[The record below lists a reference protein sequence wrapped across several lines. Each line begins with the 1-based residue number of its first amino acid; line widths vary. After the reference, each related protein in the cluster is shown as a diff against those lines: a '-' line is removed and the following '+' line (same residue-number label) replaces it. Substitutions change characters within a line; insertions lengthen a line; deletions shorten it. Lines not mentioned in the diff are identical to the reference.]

1 MRKAVIYARYSCDK
15 QTEQSIEGQLRVCEE
30 YAKRN
35 NILILNTYIDQA
47 MSGTNDNRPDFRKM
61 IKDSANHTFELVLV
75 YKLDRFSRN
84 KYETAIHKKTLRD
97 NGVKVISA
105 MENIPDTPEGIILE
119 SLLEGMSQYYSAE
132 LSQKVKRGMRETR
145 LKGFYQGGTLLYGYK
160 LDGRK
165 LVKDEIQSEVV
176 KRIYEEFS
184 KGICVRKII
193 ERLTAQGIY
202 KNGKKFPMN
211 TVYNILRCERYTGI
225 YRKGEEVIDYMYPAI
240 IPQDLFDKVQAI
252 LKTFQH
258 GKNSVQITYLLR
270 GKLKCGYCG
279 QAINGESGTA
289 KNGEKK
295 YYYKCRGRKIKL
307 NDCRK
312 SVIAKDDI
320 ERLVIDAIIQELSEP
335 QTMNNAVNYLMEL
348 QNRNNNENRLL
359 NAYLKE
365 QKDNERAIN
374 NIVANMER
382 GIVAKAASKRLTEL
396 EARQEELEKLILI
409 EQSKQVATI
418 SEKQI
423 RAYYEQA
430 LKLEPQ
436 MLIGY
441 LVKEIILY
449 DDRMDIVYNS
459 PINNPDDDHRGFCFF
474 MKNMKLNKVLLLVRF
489 LIG

>member
-225 YRKGEEVIDYMYPAI
+225 YRKGEEAIDYMYPAI

>member
-1 MRKAVIYARYSCDK
+1 
-15 QTEQSIEGQLRVCEE
+15 
-30 YAKRN
+30 
-35 NILILNTYIDQA
+35 
-47 MSGTNDNRPDFRKM
+47 
-61 IKDSANHTFELVLV
+61 
-75 YKLDRFSRN
+75 
-84 KYETAIHKKTLRD
+84 
-97 NGVKVISA
+97 
-105 MENIPDTPEGIILE
+105 
-119 SLLEGMSQYYSAE
+119 
-132 LSQKVKRGMRETR
+132 MRETR

-165 LVKDEIQSEVV
+165 LMKDEIQSEVV

-184 KGICVRKII
+184 KGICARKII

-252 LKTFQH
+252 LKTYQH
-258 GKNSVQITYLLR
+258 GKSSVEVTYLLR

-279 QAINGESGTA
+279 QTINGESGTA

-295 YYYKCRGRKIKL
+295 YYYKCRGRKMKL
-307 NDCRK
+307 NDCHK
-312 SVIAKDDI
+312 TVITKDDL
-320 ERLVIDAIIQELSEP
+320 ERLAIDAIIKELSEP
-335 QTMNNAVNYLMEL
+335 QTINNAVNFLMKL
-348 QNRNNNENRLL
+348 QNKNNNENRLL

-374 NIVANMER
+374 NIVANMEC
-382 GIVAKAASKRLTEL
+382 GIVAKATSKRLTEL
-396 EARQEELEKLILI
+396 EDRQEELEKLILI
-409 EQSKQVATI
+409 EQCKQVVTI

-489 LIG
+489 LIE